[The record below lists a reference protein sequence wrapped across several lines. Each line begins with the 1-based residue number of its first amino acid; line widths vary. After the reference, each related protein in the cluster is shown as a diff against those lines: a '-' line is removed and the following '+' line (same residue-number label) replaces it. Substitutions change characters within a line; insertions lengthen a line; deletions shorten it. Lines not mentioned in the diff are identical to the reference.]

1 MICNNKVARCS
12 NLFTYML
19 ASDQYFRIV
28 NNNFLD
34 IINHFIVNNCEIN
47 FSKEKLK
54 VDILMTVFL

>member
-1 MICNNKVARCS
+1 
-12 NLFTYML
+12 ML
-19 ASDQYFRIV
+19 KFIYPHVGFRSVYFRIV